1 MCKTLQWVTL
11 LAVAMMSSQPLTVRG
26 QPDATS
32 TAQKPSSNQDENL
45 SAGVSQAAGRKLSVC
60 VLTADFWGL
69 LKSPQERGRTTL
81 KGGGGTA
88 TAFHLLATL
97 LKQQPG
103 VTVTFLGVTKDIV
116 ACTQAQ
122 KVMIHCHT
130 LLLMR
135 MPQLTGMK
143 PCYQL
148 ETSNCTRVLCE

>member
-1 MCKTLQWVTL
+1 MRLCKVLRWVTL

-26 QPDATS
+26 QPDATTS
-32 TAQKPSSNQDENL
+32 AQKASSNHDESL

-88 TAFHLLATL
+88 TAFHLLASL

-103 VTVTFLGVTKDIV
+103 LTLTFLGVTKDID

-122 KVMIHCHT
+122 KVMIPSHM
-130 LLLMR
+130 LLPL
-135 MPQLTGMK
+135 
-143 PCYQL
+143 
-148 ETSNCTRVLCE
+148 